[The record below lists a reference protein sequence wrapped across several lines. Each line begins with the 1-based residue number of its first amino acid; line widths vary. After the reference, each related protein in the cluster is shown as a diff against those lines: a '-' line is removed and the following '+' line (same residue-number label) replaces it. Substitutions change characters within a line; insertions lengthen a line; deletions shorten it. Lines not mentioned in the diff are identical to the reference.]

1 MKNKNDYRNL
11 ILSMESDNEE
21 LMDKNLNAILAH
33 FNIEK
38 THWIETVELWSSDTE
53 ENKEEWEN
61 LLIDLDNQL
70 LDTLR
75 DKSKSA
81 LSFKKM

>member
-1 MKNKNDYRNL
+1 M
-11 ILSMESDNEE
+11 
-21 LMDKNLNAILAH
+21 
-33 FNIEK
+33 
-38 THWIETVELWSSDTE
+38 WSSDTE

-81 LSFKKM
+81 LSFKKL